1 MMDFKVEALAF
12 VTLAGILLLRQW
24 KPEWAV
30 FLRLAAAVLLFG
42 LIASMMADVVA
53 DVRDIGGQTI
63 PTETLA
69 VLFKALGIA
78 LITQIC
84 ASVCRDGGEAGLAS
98 WVEMAGKI
106 EILLLSFPLI
116 RNILAAAGELLNM

>member
-1 MMDFKVEALAF
+1 
-12 VTLAGILLLRQW
+12 
-24 KPEWAV
+24 
-30 FLRLAAAVLLFG
+30 
-42 LIASMMADVVA
+42 MMADVVA